1 MAFHPPFRPREC
13 QIRGGKIGRVVL
25 MRALLAAALV
35 LPALPAAAQFYK
47 NKTLTLLVN
56 FGVGGNADTEARI
69 YQHYLPRYLPGNP
82 TVITRNVPGAG
93 GAAAMNQLGLNI
105 ASQPDGLTAGYFTTS
120 ATQSLIEDPALKIKL
135 YDFIVIGAASGY
147 NVVYARRDIVPGGMT
162 RPADIVRAKS
172 VYAGGYARGTSHDT
186 RLRLALEIMGLPYTM
201 VTGFP
206 GTAQVNKAMLQNE
219 VNFSGSSLPGYHT
232 QVIPQIINPGVGLT
246 LFQFPA
252 IGPDGNPI
260 GDPALE
266 RAGILTFDKV
276 YAQAFGRPPSGR
288 KFEAL
293 LLMNDISTKMQRIVV
308 LPKGSPA
315 EAADALRQAFNA
327 LGQDKDFMEDYR
339 RITGG
344 EPDLVKAEL
353 VEPLFGRMRHVDP
366 EVTRILKE
374 SVAAD

>member
-1 MAFHPPFRPREC
+1 
-13 QIRGGKIGRVVL
+13 
-25 MRALLAAALV
+25 
-35 LPALPAAAQFYK
+35 
-47 NKTLTLLVN
+47 
-56 FGVGGNADTEARI
+56 
-69 YQHYLPRYLPGNP
+69 
-82 TVITRNVPGAG
+82 
-93 GAAAMNQLGLNI
+93 
-105 ASQPDGLTAGYFTTS
+105 
-120 ATQSLIEDPALKIKL
+120 
-135 YDFIVIGAASGY
+135 
-147 NVVYARRDIVPGGMT
+147 MT

-308 LPKGSPA
+308 LPKGSPRGCRR
-315 EAADALRQAFNA
+315 LRQAFNA

-339 RITGG
+339 RVTGG